1 MEKKRLYRDEK
12 NGKIGGVCQGLAE
25 YFGIDPTIVRV
36 VFLLLLFLPSRIP
49 IVLIYLILWIVLP
62 EKKTVVKVY
71 SEEEVVVEMKHAK
84 DVEQNEQDDEEE

>member
-12 NGKIGGVCQGLAE
+12 KGKVGGVCQGLSD
-25 YFGIDPTIVRV
+25 YFGIDPTLLRV
-36 VFLLLLFLPSRIP
+36 VFLLLLFLPGRFP
-49 IVLIYLILWIVLP
+49 IVLIYIILWVVLP

-84 DVEQNEQDDEEE
+84 DVEPDEDE